1 MVTVALFDTLT
12 IRTTSDEASSPGV
25 VLTCDDPAIPSDR
38 ANLVVRAAEALLPR
52 RTSHEGT
59 AISLA
64 KRIPAGGGLGGGSSD
79 AARTL
84 LGLNQ
89 FWNLHQSPAQLAE
102 IAATLGSDVPFF
114 LHGPSN
120 ICSGRGEFVQ
130 PTPAPRLARWAT
142 LFLPGIPIPT
152 ADVYR
157 KFDELRLGDEGF
169 EGRQPDWQEWAG
181 LSAGPLLSRLANDL
195 EVPAFAL
202 VPRLRELRDALEDAL
217 GRVIR
222 MSGSGS
228 TLFTL
233 FDTQEQA
240 ERAAQSVQAQYG
252 VTSLPAELAPR
263 IVDDL
268 SDGAG

>member
-1 MVTVALFDTLT
+1 
-12 IRTTSDEASSPGV
+12 
-25 VLTCDDPAIPSDR
+25 VLTCDDPTVPSDR
-38 ANLVVRAAEALLPR
+38 ANLVVRAAEALAPKR
-52 RTSHEGT
+52 SSHEGT

-84 LGLNQ
+84 LGLDRL
-89 FWNLHQSPAQLAE
+89 WSLHQSLEQLGE

-114 LHGPSN
+114 LHGPSS

-142 LFLPGIPIPT
+142 LFLPGIAVPT
-152 ADVYR
+152 GDVYR
-157 KFDELRLGDEGF
+157 KFDDLRLGESGL
-169 EGRQPDWQEWAG
+169 EGRQPDWQEWAA

-195 EVPAFAL
+195 EAPAFAL
-202 VPRLRELRDALEDAL
+202 VPRLCELRDRLEDAL

-233 FDTQEQA
+233 FDTHDQA
-240 ERAAQSVQAQYG
+240 ERAAQLVQARHEIQ
-252 VTSLPAELAPR
+252 SLAAEIAPR

-268 SDGAG
+268 SDGSQSDAPV